1 MHVDRSA
8 DELRTLY
15 RRYNAAC
22 NAHEFDR
29 LDEFVAQDVEVNGE
43 VQGLAAYVRGL
54 EEVVRAFPDYRWD
67 LRHLLVDG
75 CWVAAHFVDTGTHT
89 DTFLDVPATGVAVT
103 TQEFAIYRF
112 AAARIVEVWVTAD
125 NLRLLDQ
132 LRRPHRG

>member
-1 MHVDRSA
+1 MSA
-8 DELRTLY
+8 ANAKRDLEARY

-29 LDEFVAQDVEVNGE
+29 LGEFVAQRVEVNGE

-54 EEVVRAFPDYRWD
+54 EAVVQAFPDYRWN

-75 CWVAAHFVDTGTHT
+75 CWVAAHFTDTGTHT
-89 DTFLDVPATGVAVT
+89 GAFLGVSATGRAVGA
-103 TQEFAIYRF
+103 QEFAIYRF
-112 AAARIVEVWVTAD
+112 DAGVIVEVWVTAD

-132 LRRPHRG
+132 LR